1 MPVSA
6 NTSQHEAHGQ
16 GLLHMKPA
24 TWRWS
29 RAVRAAFS
37 IGLPFAVGLALGDI
51 MTGMWIA
58 MGCLMMATGE
68 RYGPYRE
75 VCLTLVVSAPIGA
88 LGYLAGYLGLLP
100 WWLVV
105 LFMALI
111 GLGAGFLNS
120 RGRMLSIGTLQTL
133 LVASIALGV
142 PAIAPFWEPAV
153 LYLVGAAFYALL
165 LGAEILVR
173 GWHAQDVSETA
184 TVATA
189 VPVAAA
195 TTSRPETS
203 VGGAVQQAL
212 ALALCLGVAY
222 SARWLDGSPHWFWIP
237 LTVGLVMKPDFG
249 SIYDRA
255 LQRIIGTVVG
265 VIVGALVL
273 AAVPKG
279 YLFVLIMALLAGVLP
294 WAMQRSYILQAVFLT
309 PLILMLVD
317 VIAPGTGSV
326 DDALQRLLDT
336 VIGGVV
342 VILLGCLPW
351 RQASRVSRTRP

>member
-6 NTSQHEAHGQ
+6 DTFLHDEHGQ

-29 RAVRAAFS
+29 RAVRAACS
-37 IGLPFAVGLALGDI
+37 IGLPFAVGLALDDI

-75 VCLTLVVSAPIGA
+75 VCLTIAVSAPIGA

-100 WWLVV
+100 WGLVV
-105 LFMALI
+105 LCMALI
-111 GLGAGFLNS
+111 GLGAGLLNS

-142 PAIAPFWEPAV
+142 PAIAPFWEPAL

-173 GWHAQDVSETA
+173 GWHAQDGPETA
-184 TVATA
+184 AA
-189 VPVAAA
+189 PVAAS
-195 TTSRPETS
+195 TTSRPAAC
-203 VGGAVQQAL
+203 VGTAVQQAM

-222 SARWLDGSPHWFWIP
+222 SARWLDSSLHWFWIP

-249 SIYDRA
+249 SIHDRA

-265 VIVGALVL
+265 VAIGALIL

-279 YLFVLIMALLAGVLP
+279 YLFVLIMGLLAGVLP

-317 VIAPGTGSV
+317 VIVPGTGSV

-336 VIGGVV
+336 VIGGAI

-351 RQASRVSRTRP
+351 RYVSRAFRARP